1 MTEESTRMDSTVSP
15 LQPEQ
20 TPALSLRAISSHR
33 ALPVLDEE
41 QVLYVL
47 AEIAADPTRQQERH
61 PLNLCLVLDRSTSM
75 QGARLQRVKE
85 ATHYIIDS
93 LDERDVFSV
102 VTFGDRADVLIPAQP
117 GLDKAMAK
125 ARVSTIHTTGGTEI
139 LKGLTTGLGQ
149 VERYRAPGMV
159 SHLILLTDGRT
170 YGGEQECLAQAE
182 LARQRQV
189 GISTMGIGQ
198 DWNDKLLDE
207 IASSSGGTSTYVD
220 AASKVVS
227 VFRERIHTLT
237 TVLTQN
243 AVLDLHLAEGVQLR
257 EAFRVSPHLAQLHA
271 REGRVSVGPLDS
283 ERSCVLVM
291 ELLMRRG
298 LEGSLR
304 VSRLELC
311 LDVPCA
317 DSEQETGDVQQRV
330 CLERDIELDLVP
342 DLPEREPVPPNI
354 VSALGKLAIFKMQE
368 KTMED
373 LEQGQTDKAS
383 QRLETMAT
391 RLLNIGENELAK
403 AALLEA
409 GRLARTGHLS
419 PEGRKKIRYGTRGL
433 SMLPKEISRG

>member
-1 MTEESTRMDSTVSP
+1 MGSEVAGLS
-15 LQPEQ
+15 EQ
-20 TPALSLRAISSHR
+20 APAVSLRAISSHR
-33 ALPVLDEE
+33 TLPVLSEE

-47 AEIAADPTRQQERH
+47 VEIAAEPTRPRGRH

-93 LDERDVFSV
+93 LSERDVFSV
-102 VTFGDRADVLIPAQP
+102 VTFGDRAEVLIPAEP
-117 GLDKAMAK
+117 GLDKTVAK

-139 LKGLTTGLGQ
+139 LKGLSTGLEQ
-149 VERYRAPGMV
+149 IERWRAPGMV
-159 SHLILLTDGRT
+159 SHVILLTDGRT

-207 IASSSGGTSTYVD
+207 IASRSGGTSTYVD
-220 AASKVVS
+220 AASKVVL

-237 TVLTQN
+237 TVLAQN
-243 AVLDLHLAEGVQLR
+243 AVIDLRLAEGVQFR
-257 EAFRVSPHLAQLHA
+257 EAFRVSPYLEQLHV
-271 REGRVSVGPLDS
+271 REGCLSVGPLDS
-283 ERSCVLVM
+283 ERACVLIL
-291 ELLMRRG
+291 ELLIGRG
-298 LEGSLR
+298 LEGALCA
-304 VSRLELC
+304 SRLELC

-317 DSEQETGDVQQRV
+317 SPGQNAGETPGRV
-330 CLERDIELDLVP
+330 CLERNVELELVP
-342 DLPEREPVPPNI
+342 NLQERGSVPPNI

-373 LEQGQTDKAS
+373 LDRGEIEHAS

-409 GRLARTGHLS
+409 GRLTRTGHLS

-433 SMLPKEISRG
+433 SMLPKEISHG